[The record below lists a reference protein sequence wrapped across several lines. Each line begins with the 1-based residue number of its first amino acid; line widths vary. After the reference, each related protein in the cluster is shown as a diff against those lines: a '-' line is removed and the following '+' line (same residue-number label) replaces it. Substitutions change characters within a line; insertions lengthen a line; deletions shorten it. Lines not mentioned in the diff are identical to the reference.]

1 MAVDSVTSSLLG
13 PPATEKDAKALQFIE
28 ETTKNTD
35 LEQERVLLEILSR
48 NVDTEYLKRFSLDAL
63 TLSLSISLGKVLS
76 PTMELERLVKAMV
89 DEDDYRLKTADEAI
103 RALSSLKNLKSK
115 KELMANPVVLATGED
130 GDGCITVDELA
141 TVIRSL
147 D

>member
-1 MAVDSVTSSLLG
+1 MAVDSVTSSFLG

-48 NVDTEYLKRFSLDAL
+48 NVDTEYLKQFSLN
-63 TLSLSISLGKVLS
+63 GKVLS
-76 PTMELERLVKAMV
+76 PTMELEKLVKAMV
-89 DEDDYRLKTADEAI
+89 DEDDYRVKTADEAI
-103 RALSSLKNLKSK
+103 RALSYLKNLKSK

-130 GDGCITVDELA
+130 GDSCITVDELA

>member
-1 MAVDSVTSSLLG
+1 MAVDSVTSSFLG

-48 NVDTEYLKRFSLDAL
+48 NIDTEYLKQFSLD
-63 TLSLSISLGKVLS
+63 GKVLS
-76 PTMELERLVKAMV
+76 PTMELEKLVKAMV
-89 DEDDYRLKTADEAI
+89 DEDDYRVKTADEAI
-103 RALSSLKNLKSK
+103 RALSYLKNLKSK

-130 GDGCITVDELA
+130 GDSCITVDELA
-141 TVIRSL
+141 TVIRCL

>member
-48 NVDTEYLKRFSLDAL
+48 NVDTEYLKRFSLD
-63 TLSLSISLGKVLS
+63 GKVLS

>member
-1 MAVDSVTSSLLG
+1 MVVDSVTSSLLG
-13 PPATEKDAKALQFIE
+13 PPATEKDAKVLQFIE

-35 LEQERVLLEILSR
+35 LEQERVLLEILSL
-48 NVDTEYLKRFSLDAL
+48 NADTEYLKRFSLD
-63 TLSLSISLGKVLS
+63 GKVLS
-76 PTMELERLVKAMV
+76 STMELERLVKAMV
-89 DEDDYRLKTADEAI
+89 DEDDYRVKTADEAI

-115 KELMANPVVLATGED
+115 RELMADPVVLATGED

>member
-1 MAVDSVTSSLLG
+1 MAVDSVTSSFLG

-48 NVDTEYLKRFSLDAL
+48 NVDTEYLKQFSLNAL
-63 TLSLSISLGKVLS
+63 TLSLNISLGKVLS
-76 PTMELERLVKAMV
+76 PTMELEKLVKAMV
-89 DEDDYRLKTADEAI
+89 DEDDYRVKTADEAI
-103 RALSSLKNLKSK
+103 RALSYLKNLKSK

-130 GDGCITVDELA
+130 GDSCITVDELA

>member
-1 MAVDSVTSSLLG
+1 MVVDSVTSSLLG
-13 PPATEKDAKALQFIE
+13 PPATEKDAKVLQFIE

-35 LEQERVLLEILSR
+35 LEQERVLLEILSL
-48 NVDTEYLKRFSLDAL
+48 NADTEYLKRFSLDAL
-63 TLSLSISLGKVLS
+63 TLSLSVSLGKVLS
-76 PTMELERLVKAMV
+76 STMELERLVKAMV
-89 DEDDYRLKTADEAI
+89 DEDDYRVKTADEAI

-115 KELMANPVVLATGED
+115 RELMADPVVLATGED